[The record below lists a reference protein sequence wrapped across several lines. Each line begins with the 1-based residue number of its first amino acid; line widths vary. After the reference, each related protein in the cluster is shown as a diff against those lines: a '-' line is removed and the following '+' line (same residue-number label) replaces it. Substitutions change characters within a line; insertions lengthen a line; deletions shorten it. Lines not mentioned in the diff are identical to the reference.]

1 MEATIY
7 QRVKLVL
14 EDKSISVN
22 ALSKQINVAQATL
35 NPQLRGDRTLAANI
49 VAKILDVFPDVSAEW
64 LMRGVGTMY
73 SNQDVQYSLSLD
85 NIGGSHC
92 FSILSS
98 CLFLT
103 STHFWY
109 DVEFQKLIGSLAILV
124 DVQIDTLV
132 SVGKFLESD
141 SDRFFFDCFLPSH
154 KPLFYNSAAKISIF
168 FVTRKFWVTK

>member
-49 VAKILDVFPDVSAEW
+49 VEKILTAFPDVSAEW

-73 SNQDVQYSLSLD
+73 NNKDADDYSYMVAETPNRVENKIEEYHQDDSVWKAKYDELEKRYDQLL
-85 NIGGSHC
+85 
-92 FSILSS
+92 SILGGGM
-98 CLFLT
+98 
-103 STHFWY
+103 
-109 DVEFQKLIGSLAILV
+109 KKAN
-124 DVQIDTLV
+124 
-132 SVGKFLESD
+132 VG
-141 SDRFFFDCFLPSH
+141 
-154 KPLFYNSAAKISIF
+154 
-168 FVTRKFWVTK
+168 